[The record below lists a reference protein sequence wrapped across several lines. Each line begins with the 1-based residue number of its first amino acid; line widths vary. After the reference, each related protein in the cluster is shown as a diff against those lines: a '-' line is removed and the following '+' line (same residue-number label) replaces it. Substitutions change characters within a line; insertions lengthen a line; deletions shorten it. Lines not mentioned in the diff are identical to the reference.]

1 MVYDETRRQHLLFGG
16 TGAEGTSPSAIEA
29 RPGDGMGVVDAPRGA
44 AYDEKTSALHLFS
57 IGAADALLADRWNG
71 TALTSV
77 AAARPPCVPF
87 QSQLT
92 ALGSNPGGLLLY
104 IHGCGTS
111 GMNVEPQRW
120 RWDGAV
126 WARVTGTQ
134 PPLRYNS
141 AMAYDRDRARVVL
154 YGGEVGAGTLDLADT
169 WEFDGT
175 TWTRR

>member
-1 MVYDETRRQHLLFGG
+1 
-16 TGAEGTSPSAIEA
+16 
-29 RPGDGMGVVDAPRGA
+29 MGVVDAPRGA

-87 QSQLT
+87 QSQLA

-111 GMNVEPQRW
+111 GMNVEPQSW

-126 WARVTGTQ
+126 WARATGTQ

-141 AMAYDRDRARVVL
+141 ALAYDRDRARVVL
-154 YGGEVGAGTLDLADT
+154 YGGEVGAGTPDLADT